1 MLGLLAQEQIEFIMT
16 NHTYIVD
23 CQIYLQSSGGPIGID
38 FSRILARL
46 MMIVFDVQLKDRI
59 KNHRSMMIL
68 QIHQRY
74 MDDENLSLDVL
85 RIPGITRMELEEDT
99 ALIIKELIT
108 SSLVCSVW

>member
-1 MLGLLAQEQIEFIMT
+1 
-16 NHTYIVD
+16 
-23 CQIYLQSSGGPIGID
+23 
-38 FSRILARL
+38 

-68 QIHQRY
+68 QLHQRY

-85 RIPGITRMELEEDT
+85 RIPGITRTELEEDT